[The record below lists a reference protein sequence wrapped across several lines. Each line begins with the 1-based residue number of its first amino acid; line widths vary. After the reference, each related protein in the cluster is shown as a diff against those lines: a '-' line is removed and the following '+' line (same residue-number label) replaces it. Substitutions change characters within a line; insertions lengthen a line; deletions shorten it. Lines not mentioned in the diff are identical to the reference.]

1 VRVGA
6 AGEDAVRDVFPSSFR
21 QAVSAAGEADGEEAV
36 VASEASAAVVVV
48 AASEALVAVAV
59 LGAAVAAPAGKKG
72 QDRRMTKQA
81 LSRTR

>member
-36 VASEASAAVVVV
+36 VASEASAAVVV